1 MDRVKGDSS
10 RHPGHTY
17 LQSPT
22 ERPTHHDRID
32 RPIHPTCL
40 RCLSTWSWPGRVAA
54 TRLATVQPRTI
65 VVCDPRE
72 RLEPLRPTVRISSPE
87 MLSYTICF
95 RQGLSY
101 TLGRFRPSIWT
112 VWIPSGYHLFAEQAA
127 VPHTPPARFV
137 TVSFTYMRSEVDCIL
152 RTSPLV
158 LSFSRG
164 ATRYAV
170 CNITLLSDTR
180 EKGRLWTL
188 PQRLPNCRGG
198 WWIRPNDAMR

>member
-164 ATRYAV
+164 ATRYARV
-170 CNITLLSDTR
+170 RHNPSPRYAR
-180 EKGRLWTL
+180 EGAALDSATAFAQLQRRLVEQT
-188 PQRLPNCRGG
+188 Q
-198 WWIRPNDAMR
+198 